1 MELIKPGLKID
12 FVGKR
17 KIAAV
22 LSVLMVAASLLLY
35 VFVGP
40 SWGIDFTGGTEVHL
54 KFRDATTIGTVRD
67 ALAKME
73 LGGDAVQSYGGA
85 DSNEFVI
92 RIQDP
97 TFGAADVRGDVE
109 SALRQAFGPDWIH
122 DTSFDAEVGV
132 RLTVRYAG
140 PPVALR
146 QIEGAVEAIEG
157 AQVQE
162 ALDENTVYIKLPGV
176 ASQVAE
182 TLSSVLPDKP
192 FDLLQVDSVGP
203 KVGDELRTQGI
214 VSIVATL
221 ALVLVYVGFRFNMT
235 FAPGA
240 VIALFHDVTVAVGV
254 LILLEWL
261 GLAHNE
267 FNLPM
272 VGALLTIVG
281 YSLNDT
287 IIIYDRIRENM
298 ARYRRGET
306 AALINN
312 AINET
317 LGRTLATT
325 GTTVMALLAFLVLG
339 TPLLKTFAL
348 TIIIGI
354 ALGTYSTIYVAS
366 PMILVMEDLR
376 PHLMKIIGPFGSGDP
391 ADAAPDAADP
401 AVAGAAGAVVQTAS
415 AALERRK
422 HREAQRA
429 RRGSN
434 ADQPPEDT

>member
-22 LSVLMVAASLLLY
+22 VSFVLVVCSLLAY
-35 VFVGP
+35 VFIGP
-40 SWGIDFTGGTEVHL
+40 SWGIDFTGGTEVHV
-54 KFRDATTIGTVRD
+54 KFREATTIGDVRD

-85 DSNEFVI
+85 DDNEFVI

-97 TFGAADVRGDVE
+97 TFGTADLRGDVE
-109 SALRQAFGPDWIH
+109 GALRQAFGQDWISE
-122 DTSFDAEVGV
+122 TSFDAEVGA

-140 PPVALR
+140 PPVSLR
-146 QIEGAVEAIEG
+146 QVEGAVANIEG

-162 ALDENTVYIKLPGV
+162 ALDENTIYVKLPGV

-182 TLSSVLPDKP
+182 TLTSVLPDKP
-192 FDLLQVDSVGP
+192 FDVLQVDSVGP
-203 KVGDELRTQGI
+203 KVGGELRTQGI
-214 VSIVATL
+214 VSILATL
-221 ALVLVYVGFRFNMT
+221 ALILVYVGFRFDLT

-240 VIALFHDVTVAVGV
+240 VVALFHDVTVAVGV
-254 LILLEWL
+254 LIVLEEL
-261 GLAHNE
+261 GLSHNE

-298 ARYRRGET
+298 ARYRRGDTE
-306 AALINN
+306 ALINT

-325 GTTVMALLAFLVLG
+325 GTTVVALLAFLVLG
-339 TPLLKTFAL
+339 TPLIKTFAL

-354 ALGTYSTIYVAS
+354 VLGSYSTIYVAS
-366 PMILVMEDLR
+366 PMILVMEDVR
-376 PHLMKIIGPFGSGDP
+376 PYLMKLIGPFASGD
-391 ADAAPDAADP
+391 AVKDGEVADP
-401 AVAGAAGAVVQTAS
+401 ALAGVAGASGPAAS
-415 AALERRK
+415 AANERRK